1 MVLAYCACHVQTS
14 KLSPCHSR
22 SQRVAPRVLAFAFSR
37 KRQHCEP
44 VTEPRRPPGLAE
56 SGKAPTTDGRSRA
69 FHPSINAHCRI
80 GRSPFLA
87 RRRAFKPVLLPEAKL
102 PRSCA
107 ACSLP
112 YSFRSFCLS
121 LFQIQLQ
128 AWTPGRK
135 PHTGSTT
142 LLLFFFCCK
151 ALLRVGTAAA
161 TDQ

>member
-1 MVLAYCACHVQTS
+1 MADVRALFIHPSTRTAELVGR
-14 KLSPCHSR
+14 LSSR
-22 SQRVAPRVLAFAFSR
+22 AA
-37 KRQHCEP
+37 
-44 VTEPRRPPGLAE
+44 
-56 SGKAPTTDGRSRA
+56 GRSN
-69 FHPSINAHCRI
+69 PY
-80 GRSPFLA
+80 
-87 RRRAFKPVLLPEAKL
+87 VLLPEAKL